1 MNFTPNL
8 DAFLMMLSHAEGTD
22 RVVDAYRC
30 CFAFKYTTH
39 DLAYHPAEQR
49 PDGTVEW
56 HGEKL
61 PDAMC
66 IAAGLHPPCVSTA
79 AGRYQITKPT
89 WLRLKSL
96 LKLHNFGPDS
106 QDDCAVQLIK
116 ERGALDLIYA
126 GEVAAAISKCSA
138 EWASLPGNSASQP
151 QRSFAQLLNAYSGA
165 GGGFA

>member
-8 DAFLMMLSHAEGTD
+8 QAFLATLSHSEGTD
-22 RVVDAYRC
+22 RAADPYRVTY
-30 CFAFKYTTH
+30 AFKYEIH
-39 DLAYHPAEQR
+39 DLAYHPAEVR
-49 PDGTVEW
+49 NDGTCEW

-79 AGRYQITKPT
+79 AGRYQITKAT
-89 WLRLKSL
+89 WLRLKVL
-96 LKLHNFGPDS
+96 LQLRNFGPDS

-116 ERGALDLIYA
+116 ERGALDLIFA
-126 GEVAAAISKCSA
+126 GEIAAAISKCSG
-138 EWASLPGNSASQP
+138 EWASLPGSSAQQP
-151 QRSFAQLLNAYSGA
+151 QRTFAQLLNAYSTA